1 MSSSKRSLRLAQQTA
16 RFAPA
21 SLTKGVPVIGG
32 ALDYG
37 LRVGS
42 GENPI
47 DAAGRTVFGTAGGL
61 LGGGI
66 GGLFG
71 LTTGPG
77 AAITGFAGGA
87 AGYTGG
93 TALYDQLRAEPQQIR
108 GRSGAKR
115 AANND
120 QAGSPVMYGTLPGSA
135 RVVTDYPEG
144 IPTGVGGGNAG
155 QAQSLNPNAPGGGY
169 IAPTSVQQ
177 NLPVTQ
183 LSPQDRAYAKE
194 RARVEAMIKANPD
207 MQKQDIAAARAKVRD
222 QGMVE
227 FAKAN
232 PKLAKRVKPGQVGY
246 EVIRDTLYPMP
257 TSLADPTIPDLG
269 YNIDLKFDPSIGRT
283 VSSADVTHSVV
294 DKTTKLPPSAE
305 QTYMDADFYQLQG
318 YQQGQ
323 GAAASQT
330 EGPKIAKLG
339 SAIRRELYPQFD
351 NKTSMSYQMREMFP
365 DRSTQSLEN
374 TIKEKGVQLPG
385 SMINIDAKSELVSG
399 ATDNFSYQYDALNRE
414 VDKLLNMIYQN
425 RLEKLSGM

>member
-1 MSSSKRSLRLAQQTA
+1 MPIPAGLALAGKLLTYGSTGLLVDDLTGKNLQGLLMGTPEAQRNYKVDADGNFQKQVPQNTEVKPQERSVLERFLFGTPEAQRSYT
-16 RFAPA
+16 
-21 SLTKGVPVIGG
+21 V
-32 ALDYG
+32 
-37 LRVGS
+37 
-42 GENPI
+42 
-47 DAAGRTVFGTAGGL
+47 DAAGN
-61 LGGGI
+61 
-66 GGLFG
+66 
-71 LTTGPG
+71 
-77 AAITGFAGGA
+77 
-87 AGYTGG
+87 Y
-93 TALYDQLRAEPQQIR
+93 
-108 GRSGAKR
+108 
-115 AANND
+115 
-120 QAGSPVMYGTLPGSA
+120 QAGSPVMYGTLPASA

-155 QAQSLNPNAPGGGY
+155 QAQSLDPNAPGGGY
-169 IAPTSVQQ
+169 IAPTPAPATQP
-177 NLPVTQ
+177 LVTQ

-232 PKLAKRVKPGQVGY
+232 PELAKRVKPGQVGY

-305 QTYMDADFYQLQG
+305 QTYMDPGFYQLQG

-351 NKTSMSYQMREMFP
+351 NQTSMSYQMREMFP

-385 SMINIDAKSELVSG
+385 SMINIDAQNELVSG
-399 ATDNFSYQYDALNRE
+399 ATDNFIYQYDAQSRE
-414 VDKLLNMIYQN
+414 VDKLLRMLAEN
-425 RLEKLSGM
+425 RSGM

>member
-1 MSSSKRSLRLAQQTA
+1 MLDAL
-16 RFAPA
+16 
-21 SLTKGVPVIGG
+21 IGG
-32 ALDYG
+32 PFIYG
-37 LRVGS
+37 QGRSGS
-42 GENPI
+42 FVDKAAQAIPGMTPDKDTDIGRAAGKFLQQFLQGTPEAQRSYTV
-47 DAAGRTVFGTAGGL
+47 DAAGN
-61 LGGGI
+61 
-66 GGLFG
+66 
-71 LTTGPG
+71 
-77 AAITGFAGGA
+77 
-87 AGYTGG
+87 Y
-93 TALYDQLRAEPQQIR
+93 QAE
-108 GRSGAKR
+108 
-115 AANND
+115 
-120 QAGSPVMYGTLPGSA
+120 SPVMYGTLPASA

-155 QAQSLNPNAPGGGY
+155 QAQSLDPNAPGGGY

-232 PKLAKRVKPGQVGY
+232 PELAKRVKPGQVGY

-257 TSLADPTIPDLG
+257 SSLADPSIPDLG
-269 YNIDLKFDPSIGRT
+269 YNIDLQFDPSIGRT
-283 VSSADVTHSVV
+283 VTSADVTPSVV
-294 DKTTKLPPSAE
+294 DTSTQLPPSAE
-305 QTYMDADFYQLQG
+305 QTYMDPGFYQLQG

-323 GAAASQT
+323 GAAESQT
-330 EGPKIAKLG
+330 EGPKVAKLG

-374 TIKEKGVQLPG
+374 TIQEKGVQLPG
-385 SMINIDAKSELVSG
+385 SMINADAQNELIGG
-399 ATDNFSYQYDALNRE
+399 ATDNFTYQYDAQSRE
-414 VDKLLNMIYQN
+414 VDKLLKMLAQN
-425 RLEKLSGM
+425 RRGM